1 MVHYIKLRYKLFLFL
16 LVFWFILQ
24 LNFRLETIILGVL
37 ISIFVTEMS
46 YNVLYD
52 ENGYR
57 YHSIKLRT
65 IIVYISML
73 FVEIYKAGFKY
84 ITNLLFRHYEPVVF
98 TVQLEDM
105 DPVLLGII
113 ANSITLTPGTISI
126 EVDTKH
132 HLITVMTIAKKGT
145 KGFDLAKPIHDK
157 FEQLLSHHKGDED
170 NG

>member
-1 MVHYIKLRYKLFLFL
+1 M
-16 LVFWFILQ
+16 VFWFVLQ
-24 LNFRLETIILGVL
+24 LNFKIETIVLGIL
-37 ISIFVTEMS
+37 ISMFVTHMS

-57 YHSIKLRT
+57 YHSIRFRT
-65 IIVYISML
+65 MVLYIVML

-98 TVQLEDM
+98 TVKLDVE

-126 EVDTKH
+126 EVDSVH

-145 KGFDLAKPIHDK
+145 TGSELAKPIHDK
-157 FEQLLSHHKGDED
+157 FEKLLSYHPKGDEM
-170 NG
+170 NE